1 VGIHWWAFH
10 FCNDYCQIVSAD
22 VIWQLVLFGYSNFVL
37 AFGSFLRCQ
46 RYQESNRTSVG
57 VGASAMDRQIVSING
72 VCVRGSVSLGTGG
85 TVPIPITLKFLI
97 SDLDCESLHEYPC
110 RNSEIV
116 LLLLS
121 GNARRV
127 E

>member
-1 VGIHWWAFH
+1 VGIRWWEFH
-10 FCNDYCQIVSAD
+10 FCNDYYQIVSAD
-22 VIWQLVLFGYSNFVL
+22 VIWQLVLFGYSNFIL
-37 AFGSFLRCQ
+37 AFGSFLHLPALPGVRPALQ
-46 RYQESNRTSVG
+46 TVG
-57 VGASAMDRQIVSING
+57 VD
-72 VCVRGSVSLGTGG
+72 VSLGTGG

-97 SDLDCESLHEYPC
+97 FDLDRESLHEYPC

>member
-1 VGIHWWAFH
+1 VGIRWWAFH

-22 VIWQLVLFGYSNFVL
+22 VIWQLVLFGYSNFIL

-46 RYQESNRTSVG
+46 RYQESDRTSVG
-57 VGASAMDRQIVSING
+57 VGASAMDRQTVSING

-97 SDLDCESLHEYPC
+97 SDLDRESLHEYPC